1 MKGKYATIMKKIIK
15 KIQSDNDAKFLI
27 LIFMIMVMQ
36 AIRYYPFKFGGWNQ
50 IMLSFTYRYGL
61 IQRAFIGTIL
71 DIESTLFHI
80 PLKYMRY
87 IYGIFTVAVWSFIC
101 LIISKKAI
109 TTINDKQI
117 NNFLKGLTLAF
128 FIGPGW
134 VSYYSIFGITDVWL
148 ALISFLLVYLVIKEK
163 YVYGIIILVII
174 AELIHPGYVFL
185 FFNFPMIIIVYKA
198 MLVKDKF
205 DAKYIWLFGINALVA
220 SALFFILFLFAHAK
234 DGINIEYVMGRTA
247 EFVGKTV
254 EEIENHRPTI
264 NDFLFRSGGDGG
276 IRCLIQSWGF
286 LIVGMIIAFLP
297 FFYEIY
303 RYWLNVYCVAKENK
317 MRFSWYFFVIPFGT
331 VTLVPVYIMQNDY
344 GRWTHAGLIYEVG
357 IIVVMIFMKD
367 KNVLEG
373 TKRYMAYVKLHK
385 WYYVTLIAYAGICGA
400 FDQNLINSLVST
412 IEQTIWKVIYVFA

>member
-1 MKGKYATIMKKIIK
+1 MKKIMK
-15 KIQSDNDAKFLI
+15 KIQSDSNMKFLI
-27 LIFMIMVMQ
+27 LILMIMVMQ

-50 IMLSFTYRYGL
+50 IMLSFTYRYGF
-61 IQRAFIGTIL
+61 IQRAFIGTVL

-87 IYGIFTVAVWSFIC
+87 IYGIFTVALWSFIC
-101 LIISKKAI
+101 LMISGKAI
-109 TTINDKQI
+109 ATTNDKQI
-117 NNFLKGLTLAF
+117 HNFLKGLSLAF

-134 VSYYSIFGITDVWL
+134 VSYYSNFGITDVWL
-148 ALISFLLVYLVIKEK
+148 ALISILVVYLVIKEK
-163 YVYGIIILVII
+163 YIYATIILVMI
-174 AELIHPGYVFL
+174 AELIHPGYAFL

-198 MLVKDKF
+198 MIVKDKF
-205 DAKYIWLFGINALVA
+205 DAKYVWLFGINALAA

-234 DGINIEYVMGRTA
+234 DGVSIEYVMERTA

-254 EEIENHRPTI
+254 EEIENHRSTI
-264 NDFLFRSGGDGG
+264 NDFLFRAGDGDGG

-303 RYWLNVYCVAKENK
+303 KFWFSAYCVAKENK
-317 MRFSWYFFVIPFGT
+317 MKYPYYYCVIPGG
-331 VTLVPVYIMQNDY
+331 VITLVPVYIMQNDY

-357 IIVVMIFMKD
+357 IIVAMIFMKD

-373 TKRYMAYVKLHK
+373 TRRYMSCVKSHK
-385 WYYVTLIAYAGICGA
+385 WYYATLIAYAGICGA
-400 FDQNLINSLVST
+400 FDQNLINSIVST
-412 IEQTIWKVIYVFA
+412 IEQTIWKVIYAFA

>member
-1 MKGKYATIMKKIIK
+1 MEKLWKKVQNDKSIK
-15 KIQSDNDAKFLI
+15 
-27 LIFMIMVMQ
+27 FMILLLAIMIMQ
-36 AIRYYPFKFGGWNQ
+36 AVRYFPFKFGGWNQ
-50 IMLSFTYRYGL
+50 IMLSFTYRYGF

-87 IYGIFTVAVWSFIC
+87 IYGIFTVAVWSFVC
-101 LIISKKAI
+101 LFISKRAI
-109 TTINDKQI
+109 TFTIDKEI
-117 NNFLKGLTLAF
+117 NNFLKGLFLAF
-128 FIGPGW
+128 IIGPGW
-134 VSYYSIFGITDVWL
+134 VSYYSNFGITDVWL
-148 ALISFLLVYLVIKEK
+148 ALISCLSVYLVAKEK
-163 YVYGIIILVII
+163 YSYGVILLTVI

-185 FFNFPMIIIVYKA
+185 FFNFSMIIIVYKA
-198 MLVKDKF
+198 MIEKEKF
-205 DAKYIWLFGINALVA
+205 NAKFVWLFGINAFVA
-220 SALFFILFLFAHAK
+220 STLFFILFLFAHAK
-234 DGINIEYVMGRTA
+234 EGITLEFVMNRTA

-264 NDFLFRSGGDGG
+264 SDFLFREGGDGG

-286 LIVGMIIAFLP
+286 LIVGMMIVFFP

-303 RYWLNVYCVAKENK
+303 RYWRNVYFVAKENK
-317 MRFSWYFFVIPFGT
+317 QKYACFFFLIPLGA

-357 IIVVMIFMKD
+357 IIVAMIFMKD

-385 WYYVTLIAYAGICGA
+385 WYYATLIAYAGICGA
-400 FDQNLINSLVST
+400 FDQNLINSIVST
-412 IEQTIWKVIYVFA
+412 IEQTIWKVIYAFA